1 MIEISDKSKC
11 FGCGGC
17 ALICPSKCIEMSFDE
32 EGFLYPVIKD
42 KTRCINCGLCQKVCP
57 AAKLKKGNNNRDTY
71 WAKNVDDN
79 IRMKSSSGGLFFVLA
94 QYVLEKKGIVIGAAF
109 SSDFYSAEHI
119 VIDDINNLNK
129 VLGSKYVQSSTRNT
143 FSEVKKYL
151 LKNSLVLFSGTPC
164 QIAGLKSF
172 LGKEYDNLLTV
183 DVVCHGVPSPYVW
196 KLYVQAMERKYGG
209 RVKNISFRNKKTG
222 WKKYSILMEFENN
235 KLYQIQYTD
244 DMFMRGFLANIFLRP
259 SCYQCEF
266 KEKNYWSDVT
276 LGDFW
281 GIQNVSAKIDDN
293 KGVSVMLVNTKKG
306 KEMLESIKEKI
317 SFGRVEYE
325 YVINENKSIIEASIY
340 PPERRNYFNRIKK
353 RGLENTI
360 DFYTSRSL
368 IARISRKIR
377 RILYS
382 VSNK

>member
-17 ALICPSKCIEMSFDE
+17 ALSCPSKCIEMSFDE

-42 KTRCINCGLCQKVCP
+42 KTSCINCGLCQKVCP

-129 VLGSKYVQSSTRNT
+129 VLGSKYVQSSTWNM

-196 KLYVQAMERKYGG
+196 KLYVQDMERKYGG

-222 WKKYSILMEFENN
+222 WKKYSILMKFENN

-266 KEKNYWSDVT
+266 KEKNYWSDIT

-281 GIQNVSAKIDDN
+281 GIQNVSAKVDDN
-293 KGVSVMLVNTKKG
+293 KGVSVMIVNTIKG
-306 KEMLESIKEKI
+306 EKMLESIKDEI

-325 YVINENKSIIEASIY
+325 SVINENRSIVEASIY
-340 PPERRNYFNRIKK
+340 PPERRKFFNRIKK

-368 IARISRKIR
+368 IARISRKTR